1 MYTITLTYTK
11 NAWMSIVEHKGQNDH
26 EEANESVLSEQEEDK
41 AKIIT
46 DEQTCISQVQ
56 SASTCQHKA
65 GLCKTSAAI
74 A

>member
-1 MYTITLTYTK
+1 MKAL
-11 NAWMSIVEHKGQNDH
+11 
-26 EEANESVLSEQEEDK
+26 LSQQEEEK

-46 DEQTCISQVQ
+46 GEQTCISQVQ
-56 SASTCQHKA
+56 SVSTCDVRHKA